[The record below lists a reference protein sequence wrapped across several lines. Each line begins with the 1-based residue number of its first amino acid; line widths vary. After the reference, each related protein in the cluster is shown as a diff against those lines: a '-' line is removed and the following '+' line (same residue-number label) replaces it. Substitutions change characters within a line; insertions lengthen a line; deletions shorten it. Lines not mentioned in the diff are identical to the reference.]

1 MSLADA
7 RYLVRDAWKRGYG
20 IPAYDTVNMDIM
32 QWVVEVAEEKN
43 SPVFLM
49 YLEGFKESISIQD
62 FAKAARIVAEGATV
76 PVVIHLDHSR
86 NIELIKEAIDAGFTS
101 VMYDGSSLPYEE
113 NLKNTKEAAEYAHAH
128 NIPIEAELGH
138 VGVGMNRE
146 DFVSD
151 AMYTDPEQAKNFV
164 KETGIDYLAVA
175 IGNSHG
181 VYIETPHL
189 DIPRLEKLN
198 AAAGVPLVL
207 HGTSLIPEDQ
217 VSDAVRHGICKVN
230 IATEFYI
237 SMIKAVKEI
246 ATQDIQPADG
256 FMLLHDRIRPECQK
270 YLREKFDL
278 LQNAGK

>member
-1 MSLADA
+1 
-7 RYLVRDAWKRGYG
+7 
-20 IPAYDTVNMDIM
+20 
-32 QWVVEVAEEKN
+32 
-43 SPVFLM
+43 
-49 YLEGFKESISIQD
+49 
-62 FAKAARIVAEGATV
+62 
-76 PVVIHLDHSR
+76 
-86 NIELIKEAIDAGFTS
+86 
-101 VMYDGSSLPYEE
+101 
-113 NLKNTKEAAEYAHAH
+113 
-128 NIPIEAELGH
+128 
-138 VGVGMNRE
+138 
-146 DFVSD
+146 
-151 AMYTDPEQAKNFV
+151 MYTDPEQAKNFV

-278 LQNAGK
+278 LQNVGK